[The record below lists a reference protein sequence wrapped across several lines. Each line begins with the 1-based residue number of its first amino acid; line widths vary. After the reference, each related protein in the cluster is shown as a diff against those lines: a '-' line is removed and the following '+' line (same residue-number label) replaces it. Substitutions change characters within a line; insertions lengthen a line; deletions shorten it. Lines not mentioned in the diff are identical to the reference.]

1 MNASFRHLGWSLV
14 ATCTLVGCE
23 SSPTPPPA
31 PTAPTPPPS
40 STAPAD
46 SKDKATSTE
55 PKLSEEEVAEIKK
68 LPADEQSVA
77 MTQLVCPVSG
87 SHLGSMDKP
96 LKQTIDGKDFYIC
109 CAECED
115 KVKEEP
121 AAVLAKLKK

>member
-1 MNASFRHLGWSLV
+1 MNAPFRHLGWSLV
-14 ATCTLVGCE
+14 ATFALVGCE
-23 SSPTPPPA
+23 SAPTPPPA

-46 SKDKATSTE
+46 SKDKAATAE

-68 LPADEQSVA
+68 LPAAEQSIA
-77 MTQLVCPVSG
+77 MAQMICPVSG

-109 CAECED
+109 CSGCED